1 MITGKNHIGNQ
12 LSAEGSKT
20 FKTFD
25 PISNIENSSI
35 HYEASQ
41 KEINE
46 AVSLA
51 SDAFKE
57 FRTISG
63 QRKAAFLH
71 AIADEIL
78 ALDDELIQTYCSE
91 TGLPEGRAKGERGR
105 TVFQLRSFADL
116 VAEGSWVDATID
128 TSITDRTPAPKP
140 DLRKINIPLGPV
152 VVFGA
157 SNFPL
162 AYSTAGGDTA
172 AALAAVSYAKCT
184 ENTGCVIVTTGPAT
198 TNTMTGLLAAW
209 QDSVP
214 CLFISG
220 QSRSN
225 HTSFQLV

>member
-51 SDAFKE
+51 SYAFKE

-63 QRKAAFLH
+63 ERKAAFLH

-105 TVFQLRSFADL
+105 TVFQLRSFA
-116 VAEGSWVDATID
+116 
-128 TSITDRTPAPKP
+128 R
-140 DLRKINIPLGPV
+140 
-152 VVFGA
+152 FGRRRFMGRCY
-157 SNFPL
+157 N
-162 AYSTAGGDTA
+162 
-172 AALAAVSYAKCT
+172 
-184 ENTGCVIVTTGPAT
+184 
-198 TNTMTGLLAAW
+198 
-209 QDSVP
+209 
-214 CLFISG
+214 
-220 QSRSN
+220 
-225 HTSFQLV
+225 

>member
-63 QRKAAFLH
+63 ERKAAFLH

-78 ALDDELIQTYCSE
+78 ALDDELIQTI
-91 TGLPEGRAKGERGR
+91 
-105 TVFQLRSFADL
+105 V
-116 VAEGSWVDATID
+116 
-128 TSITDRTPAPKP
+128 PKL
-140 DLRKINIPLGPV
+140 DCQKDEQKEKEEEQFFNSV
-152 VVFGA
+152 
-157 SNFPL
+157 
-162 AYSTAGGDTA
+162 
-172 AALAAVSYAKCT
+172 
-184 ENTGCVIVTTGPAT
+184 
-198 TNTMTGLLAAW
+198 LLQIW
-209 QDSVP
+209 SQKVH
-214 CLFISG
+214 G
-220 QSRSN
+220 
-225 HTSFQLV
+225 

>member
-63 QRKAAFLH
+63 ERKEAFLH
-71 AIADEIL
+71 AIARD
-78 ALDDELIQTYCSE
+78 
-91 TGLPEGRAKGERGR
+91 G
-105 TVFQLRSFADL
+105 
-116 VAEGSWVDATID
+116 
-128 TSITDRTPAPKP
+128 
-140 DLRKINIPLGPV
+140 
-152 VVFGA
+152 
-157 SNFPL
+157 
-162 AYSTAGGDTA
+162 
-172 AALAAVSYAKCT
+172 
-184 ENTGCVIVTTGPAT
+184 
-198 TNTMTGLLAAW
+198 
-209 QDSVP
+209 
-214 CLFISG
+214 
-220 QSRSN
+220 
-225 HTSFQLV
+225 